1 MNRRE
6 YFLRTGIYKVNHFGT
21 LQVKGLKPGGDFMAF
36 NPFLQV
42 PSPSFDAGT

>member
-1 MNRRE
+1 M
-6 YFLRTGIYKVNHFGT
+6 
-21 LQVKGLKPGGDFMAF
+21 KGLKPGGDFMAF